1 MIPQAS
7 SRTPLSRR
15 RALVVAAVIGLVA
28 MLDPVSATD
37 SQLEYPAC
45 AVNHQPIYYCCEY
58 GEQKE
63 LYTRYNRPT
72 GGDLD
77 SFYQEGWHTKRRV
90 NFPDAFFTPDSPDFH
105 YDKPEEV
112 CRVQR
117 IVQSDGSL
125 RETLQCGSETS
136 IGNDHGGQITTNA
149 SLADDSRE
157 ASVFWTSRTSA
168 RNSNTTFPIG
178 ATCRSLMLPSGAVDA
193 SAKAKCVP
201 GKVAATFRFTT
212 FSEAPLLTVYIL
224 YGLLVVFIVLW
235 IPVRGSLSILLRTAS
250 SEQSSTNGPV
260 KSGKEGVTRLVD
272 EHNGL
277 VTPMLT
283 RRNSEVELRAA
294 ADAIEQTGYADSMVG
309 SLVKWYFFLLTISL
323 MPIVIVVILDS
334 NHHFSPSLFDPT
346 NDVIVVFIVTWVITA
361 VWLTLLVVYYDRML
375 NFFRVKEPLYR
386 CQYVNMFNPEGSQ
399 ILLADRSGVSQ
410 FIARL
415 ENFFFPRLRNG
426 YEQTLKVQTS
436 EDGHRYVEF
445 QHLRYIYD
453 ELYGKFLPGGVPFP
467 ETYSQILEQS
477 EGLIP
482 HEVSRRLAIVGSNAI
497 EVTMP
502 STAWSIVQE
511 VFHFFYIY
519 QAMCYYVWFFTG
531 YWKVAVVNTV
541 IIAIVISFN
550 IFSKRRILENVLKMT
565 RVQGGVPVKRDGV
578 WQTIKVSQLV
588 PGDLVRVIQN
598 WELPCDM
605 VIVKG
610 SALCDESA
618 LTGESMPV
626 QKFPIPR
633 QSHDLYDPDDA
644 SGKKHTL
651 FAGSK
656 TLATGTLRAERNDET
671 LALVTFTGAHTVRG
685 QLIQSIL
692 YPSIVRI
699 KYEEHLKA
707 CILFLFV
714 YGVIAAYIAMK
725 LLMDNAGL
733 SNTLYAFVYG
743 MFMLSAVLSPLI
755 PVVITVGQV
764 NASRRLQ
771 DRGVFC
777 LNPQRVPLSGKV
789 RVFAFDKTGTITKE
803 GLDFRG
809 CLPVEVDPRSRQ
821 TAFHHEFNDMLSPD
835 LNLIMK
841 FALATCH
848 AVGYLDEELVGN
860 EVEVRMLEA
869 TQWRLVEEHVLDA
882 YSQDKVRTIVES
894 PDGRHSLEILKRHEF
909 DHQRVSMSVVVQ
921 DLATQ
926 RVFVF
931 CKGSYEKMNEI
942 CDEHS
947 LPVDYTNRAERLARE
962 GCYVLGIGFKEITA
976 PEMRSENAYHDRDA
990 VEADLVLLGLIMF
1003 QNELKDDSADVIAKL
1018 KEGDLRVVMITGDN
1032 AMTGCYIARQSGI
1045 VRPGARVVL
1054 GEILAVNQ
1062 QGAKALVWKDVDTLE
1077 VVPNREV
1084 IEMAERAIATHGMDP
1099 AAMTPSALLYGDVQ
1113 GKYDHWELA
1122 VTGPAFNYLRKMGDL
1137 PKLLFHIRIF
1147 SRMTPAEKTDCI
1159 TEMMAAGAVTGMCG
1173 DGGNDCG
1180 ALRVAHVGVALSDT
1194 EASVVAPFTS
1204 RHKSI
1209 ESVLDVCREGR
1220 CSLSTSFANLKFLVM
1235 YGMIGCGLRFVLY
1248 GNAVF
1253 MPEYAFMYCDGLILV
1268 GLSAVISLAKP
1279 LPSLGKERPTA
1290 SLVGPTTLL
1299 SVFGQ
1304 EIIHIVFLYVCV
1316 NSLMTQPWY
1325 CPFNPES
1332 VDLTKWWLLQDS
1344 HLGTVLFLVISM
1356 QFIASALAYGFGSRF
1371 RRPIYRNYALVVYV
1385 ALLIGALFYM
1395 AVAEPNDFTDRFRIA
1410 SSTNVIG
1417 LPDIPMPL
1425 SFRWKLVTLIAANT
1439 ATVLLY
1445 EQLFI
1450 LGPVKRF
1457 LRRRLHRDALQL
1469 RL

>member
-1 MIPQAS
+1 MLAAAVAS
-7 SRTPLSRR
+7 
-15 RALVVAAVIGLVA
+15 ALVAT
-28 MLDPVSATD
+28 LDPVSATD
-37 SQLEYPAC
+37 SQLDYPAC
-45 AVNHQPIYYCCEY
+45 AVNHQPVYYCCEY
-58 GEQKE
+58 GSEKE
-63 LYTRYNRPT
+63 LYTRYNRPS
-72 GGDLD
+72 GGDFD
-77 SFYQEGWHTKRRV
+77 SFYEEGWHVRRRV

-117 IVQSDGSL
+117 IVQPDGTL
-125 RETLQCGSETS
+125 RETLQCGSDSS
-136 IGNDHGGQITTNA
+136 IENSHDGRITTNE

-157 ASVFWTSRTSA
+157 TSVFWTSRTSA
-168 RNSNTTFPIG
+168 RNSNTSFPIG
-178 ATCRSLMLPSGAVDA
+178 ATCRSLMLPSGAVDTA
-193 SAKAKCVP
+193 ARAACVP
-201 GKVAATFRFTT
+201 GTVAATFHFTT
-212 FSEAPLLTVYIL
+212 FTEAPLLTVYIL

-235 IPVRGSLSILLRTAS
+235 IPVRGSLSILLRTGSA
-250 SEQSSTNGPV
+250 EQSSTNGPV

-309 SLVKWYFFLLTISL
+309 SLVKWYFYFLTISL
-323 MPIVIVVILDS
+323 MPIVMLIILDS
-334 NHHFSPSLFDPT
+334 NRHFSPALFDPT

-361 VWLTLLVVYYDRML
+361 VWLTLLV
-375 NFFRVKEPLYR
+375 
-386 CQYVNMFNPEGSQ
+386 
-399 ILLADRSGVSQ
+399 
-410 FIARL
+410 
-415 ENFFFPRLRNG
+415 
-426 YEQTLKVQTS
+426 TLKVQTS

-467 ETYSQILEQS
+467 ETYAQILEQS
-477 EGLIP
+477 DGLVP
-482 HEVSRRLAIVGSNAI
+482 HDVSRRLAIVGSNAI
-497 EVTMP
+497 EVKMP

-541 IIAIVISFN
+541 IISIVISFN

-565 RVQGGVPVKRDGV
+565 RVQGGVAVKRDGV

-605 VIVKG
+605 VI
-610 SALCDESA
+610 
-618 LTGESMPV
+618 
-626 QKFPIPR
+626 
-633 QSHDLYDPDDA
+633 
-644 SGKKHTL
+644 
-651 FAGSK
+651 
-656 TLATGTLRAERNDET
+656 
-671 LALVTFTGAHTVRG
+671 
-685 QLIQSIL
+685 
-692 YPSIVRI
+692 
-699 KYEEHLKA
+699 
-707 CILFLFV
+707 
-714 YGVIAAYIAMK
+714 
-725 LLMDNAGL
+725 
-733 SNTLYAFVYG
+733 
-743 MFMLSAVLSPLI
+743 
-755 PVVITVGQV
+755 
-764 NASRRLQ
+764 
-771 DRGVFC
+771 
-777 LNPQRVPLSGKV
+777 
-789 RVFAFDKTGTITKE
+789 
-803 GLDFRG
+803 
-809 CLPVEVDPRSRQ
+809 
-821 TAFHHEFNDMLSPD
+821 
-835 LNLIMK
+835 
-841 FALATCH
+841 
-848 AVGYLDEELVGN
+848 
-860 EVEVRMLEA
+860 
-869 TQWRLVEEHVLDA
+869 
-882 YSQDKVRTIVES
+882 
-894 PDGRHSLEILKRHEF
+894 
-909 DHQRVSMSVVVQ
+909 

-931 CKGSYEKMNEI
+931 CKGSYEKMLEI
-942 CDEHS
+942 CDEQS
-947 LPVDYTNRAERLARE
+947 LPSDYTHRAERLARD
-962 GCYVLGIGFKEITA
+962 GCYVLGIGFKEIVA
-976 PEMRSENAYHDRDA
+976 PEMRSHNAYHDRDA

-1077 VVPNREV
+1077 VVPNRDV
-1084 IEMAERAIATHGMDP
+1084 IEMAERSLAMHGMDP
-1099 AAMTPSALLYGDVQ
+1099 ATMTPSALLYGDLQ
-1113 GKYDHWELA
+1113 GKHDHWELA

-1159 TEMMAAGAVTGMCG
+1159 AEMMAAGAVTGMCG

-1209 ESVLDVCREGR
+1209 VSVLDVCREGR
-1220 CSLSTSFANLKFLVM
+1220 CSLSTSFANLKFLIM

-1279 LPSLGKERPTA
+1279 LQSLGKERPTA

-1304 EIIHIVFLYVCV
+1304 EIIHIIFLYLCV

-1344 HLGTVLFLVISM
+1344 HLGTVLFFVISM
-1356 QFIASALAYGFGSRF
+1356 QYVASALAYGFGSRF

-1385 ALLIGALFYM
+1385 LLLVGVLFYM

-1439 ATVLLY
+1439 ATVLIY
-1445 EQLFI
+1445 EQVFI

-1457 LRRRLHRDALQL
+1457 LRRRLHHDALQL